1 MHLDEHL
8 IGAGTGS
15 MYNLTDNVSIGIP
28 GSDPKVKLNI
38 KDVIIMSG
46 SDRFI
51 HNFGLENFFAGV
63 NAGNLTMT
71 GFGNVGV
78 GEAALSSNT
87 TGFDNTATGLSAL
100 AGKHHGRP
108 QHRRWSR
115 FA

>member
-1 MHLDEHL
+1 
-8 IGAGTGS
+8 

-38 KDVIIMSG
+38 KDGIIMFG
-46 SDRFI
+46 ADRFI

-115 FA
+115 FT